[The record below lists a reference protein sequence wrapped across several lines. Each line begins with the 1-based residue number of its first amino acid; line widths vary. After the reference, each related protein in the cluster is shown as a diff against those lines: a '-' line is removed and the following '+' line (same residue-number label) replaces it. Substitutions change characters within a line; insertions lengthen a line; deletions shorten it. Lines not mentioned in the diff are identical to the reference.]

1 MQTRPLGR
9 RGTVRVPLYGL
20 GTGPLGNLYT
30 AVTEDDAQA
39 TVHAALES
47 GWTLLD
53 TAPHYG
59 AGLAEERLGRALRGV
74 PRDSYLLSSKV
85 GRLLEPLAPGEP
97 ADPQGFVDTPPR
109 RRRWD
114 FSRDGVLRS
123 VEESLAR
130 LGTDRLDIVH
140 LHDVDDPAHWPT
152 VHEQAF
158 PALAELR
165 DQGAVGAVSVGMNT
179 VAPLTAFVRD
189 LDLDAIL
196 LANRYTLLDQRS
208 AQGLLA
214 LCGRRGTSVI
224 VGGVF
229 NSGLLA
235 DPRPG
240 ATYDYAAASP
250 ELVERARAI
259 AARCARHGVELR
271 AAALRFPHRH
281 PAVAGVLVGCRSAAE
296 VRENAAATGGPVPEE
311 LWAELQAEGLARP

>member
-1 MQTRPLGR
+1 
-9 RGTVRVPLYGL
+9 VPRYGL

-30 AVTEDDAQA
+30 AVTEDDAHA

-74 PRDSYLLSSKV
+74 PRDSYVLSSKV

-97 ADPQGFVDTPPR
+97 PDPQGFVDTPPR

-114 FSRDGVLRS
+114 FTRDGVLRS
-123 VEESLAR
+123 VEESLTR

-152 VHEQAF
+152 VYEQGF

-165 DQGAVGAVSVGMNT
+165 DQGAVGAVSVGMNS
-179 VAPLTAFVRD
+179 VGPLTAFVRD

-208 AQGLLA
+208 AEGLLA
-214 LCGRRGTSVI
+214 LCGERGTSVI

-240 ATYDYAAASP
+240 ATYEYATASP
-250 ELVERARAI
+250 ELVERAREM
-259 AARCARHGVELR
+259 AARCARHGVPLR
-271 AAALRFPHRH
+271 AAALHFPHRH
-281 PAVAGVLVGCRSAAE
+281 PVVAGVLVGCRSAAE
-296 VRENAAATGGPVPEE
+296 VRDNAAAVAAPVPDG
-311 LWAELQAEGLARP
+311 LWAELQAEGEAGR